1 MTHDTI
7 PTDLIVVGVD
17 GSALARPALEWAA
30 REAEGRRAGLLL
42 VMAQEVAQ
50 PGPHELGWSYG
61 LEELVQQG
69 TERVLDEAQ
78 AAVRVAHPDLEV
90 TSQAVWGSPS
100 AALIEASRHAQLVVT
115 GSRGAGGW
123 EGLLL
128 GSVSGAVAAHA
139 HCPVVVVPDRA
150 AGAPADGPVVLGV
163 DDSAEGHRA
172 AAFAFGEAD
181 GQGVPLVAV
190 RAWTMEFEGGVVPT
204 EQGSSAHD
212 EMSRRHTELVEHV
225 LHQGREQHPEV
236 VVEARIRR
244 GSSVKA
250 LAEES
255 RSASMV
261 VVGSR
266 GRGGFAGMLLGST
279 SRQVLQASHA
289 PVAVVRV

>member
-30 REAEGRRAGLLL
+30 REAEGRKAGLLL

-50 PGPHELGWSYG
+50 PAPHELGWSYG

-69 TERVLDEAQ
+69 EAQ

-181 GQGVPLVAV
+181 GRGVPLVAV

-212 EMSRRHTELVEHV
+212 EMTRRHTELVEHV